1 MLFFEILWW
10 MQVILTD
17 LLMIIII
24 IMLMIMIMIMIIM
37 MIYA

>member
-10 MQVILTD
+10 MQVISTD
-17 LLMIIII
+17 QLMIMIII
-24 IMLMIMIMIMIIM
+24 MMMIMIMIII

>member
-10 MQVILTD
+10 MQVISTD
-17 LLMIIII
+17 QLMIMIII
-24 IMLMIMIMIMIIM
+24 MKMIMIMIII